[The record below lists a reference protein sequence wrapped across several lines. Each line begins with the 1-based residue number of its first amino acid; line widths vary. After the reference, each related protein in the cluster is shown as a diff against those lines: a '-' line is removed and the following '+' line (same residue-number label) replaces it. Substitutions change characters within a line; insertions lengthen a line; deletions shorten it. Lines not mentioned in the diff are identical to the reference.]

1 MHLKF
6 PSKKFYY
13 EWQELSC
20 LSRALGFHP
29 RVITEC
35 IPADLVRKEDG
46 ISHRELM
53 KLINLKFFND
63 ALDRSANMHTADY
76 NINVLKKSID
86 LLNHRLLSF
95 DELSEVRVAFQV
107 YEAGD
112 MRGMMIDQQTLMRTL
127 KLCGRTV
134 APLKLMHRVKHME
147 RRLDEPGRL
156 QFYEFLD
163 LIVLCEL
170 TDVISVPDPK
180 HKPLDKTWRKLF
192 ELDHFENIFATYD
205 EKLEGFM
212 NSLFVQEERNYGHER
227 LGSTRIPKEAAV
239 ETSARKKLV
248 KFHKKKYKE
257 LHKSISESTTE
268 LKKTKAGV
276 IRPRPVTA
284 PDVEEFRL
292 PSRMSKMSS
301 HSTDQER
308 PHTVAEFLNLKWPH
322 SPAFHS
328 RPQTAP
334 PTTHCQSMESM
345 KVDDPR
351 VLLLLNMHKRKT
363 LKGQPNRQL
372 YGSSSAPQL
381 GPRLQEVAPWTSK
394 PISRVQTP
402 LVVTNKDVCQRQRL
416 LDSLQYEIETLEER
430 AYHELADQLERT
442 VPHYKNRKAAER
454 EEAER
459 ERMDAEK
466 GAKKKKVKKKFPIQE
481 EKKTDPIAFD
491 RITHRTPK
499 SFYKE
504 HNKNC
509 SSKQVA
515 LPSSRPVVMKTCKQ
529 SGQLQDGKVLT
540 DTYET
545 LRKGLNE
552 ATSSVSSIGDVSNA
566 SDMTRHIGTAATMT
580 PYRGILQ
587 SPNKMGSHQFEV
599 SRVGTAAVLYDY
611 LSVDGGDTD
620 KEEYSKPSQ
629 LLISSDIQTDRREK
643 NEDIVCDSTLTND
656 VKASLKE
663 PSILP
668 VSHVRTPDSRKVRW
682 EKTKVSR
689 KVTVFDDDELK
700 LYGVPLSEI
709 DKLTQKSESL
719 DLGDLSQI
727 QAAINGR

>member
-1 MHLKF
+1 
-6 PSKKFYY
+6 
-13 EWQELSC
+13 
-20 LSRALGFHP
+20 
-29 RVITEC
+29 
-35 IPADLVRKEDG
+35 
-46 ISHRELM
+46 
-53 KLINLKFFND
+53 
-63 ALDRSANMHTADY
+63 
-76 NINVLKKSID
+76 
-86 LLNHRLLSF
+86 
-95 DELSEVRVAFQV
+95 
-107 YEAGD
+107 
-112 MRGMMIDQQTLMRTL
+112 
-127 KLCGRTV
+127 
-134 APLKLMHRVKHME
+134 
-147 RRLDEPGRL
+147 
-156 QFYEFLD
+156 
-163 LIVLCEL
+163 
-170 TDVISVPDPK
+170 
-180 HKPLDKTWRKLF
+180 
-192 ELDHFENIFATYD
+192 
-205 EKLEGFM
+205 
-212 NSLFVQEERNYGHER
+212 
-227 LGSTRIPKEAAV
+227 
-239 ETSARKKLV
+239 
-248 KFHKKKYKE
+248 
-257 LHKSISESTTE
+257 
-268 LKKTKAGV
+268 
-276 IRPRPVTA
+276 
-284 PDVEEFRL
+284 
-292 PSRMSKMSS
+292 MSS

-322 SPAFHS
+322 SPAFHT

-334 PTTHCQSMESM
+334 PATHCQSMESM

-363 LKGQPNRQL
+363 LKSQPNRQL

-381 GPRLQEVAPWTSK
+381 GPRLQFQEVAPWTSK

-442 VPHYKNRKAAER
+442 VPRYKNRKAAER

-515 LPSSRPVVMKTCKQ
+515 LPSSRPVVMKTSKQ

-545 LRKGLNE
+545 LQKGLNE
-552 ATSSVSSIGDVSNA
+552 ATSS
-566 SDMTRHIGTAATMT
+566 
-580 PYRGILQ
+580 
-587 SPNKMGSHQFEV
+587 FEV
-599 SRVGTAAVLYDY
+599 SRVGTAALLYDY

-643 NEDIVCDSTLTND
+643 NEDIVCDSTLSND